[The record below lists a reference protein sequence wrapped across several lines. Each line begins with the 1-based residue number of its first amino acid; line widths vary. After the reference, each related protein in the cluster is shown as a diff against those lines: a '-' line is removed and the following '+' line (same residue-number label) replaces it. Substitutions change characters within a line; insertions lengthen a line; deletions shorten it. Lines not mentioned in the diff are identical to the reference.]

1 MRYFLSH
8 RGIIILVVVII
19 AIFIGVGNSYFDN
32 GIILHAQNIAQ
43 TKASIALEEGIRESI
58 LNNLDDNIIDY
69 KTNDDG
75 AISYIGMD
83 AYTANKIMADTLSYL
98 KNTVPYT
105 KFDDLY
111 LPIGYIFT
119 NNIFFSNGPKIKI
132 RLEPLGTYK
141 TNIVNNVINVGI
153 NNSLLEIFLEITIN
167 YKILIPM
174 QSTEF
179 EFISKIPLSKVMVNG
194 DIPKFYYHN

>member
-1 MRYFLSH
+1 MGLVEFLSF
-8 RGIIILVVVII
+8 L
-19 AIFIGVGNSYFDN
+19 
-32 GIILHAQNIAQ
+32 
-43 TKASIALEEGIRESI
+43 AL
-58 LNNLDDNIIDY
+58 
-69 KTNDDG
+69 
-75 AISYIGMD
+75 
-83 AYTANKIMADTLSYL
+83 TANKIIADTLSCL
-98 KNTVPYT
+98 KNTGPYT